1 MKTNGQHS
9 FGSAMGDIYLLRSF
23 GFCPAAHEAVPIPK
37 TPKNKVATGTAGTG
51 PRAVTTGPDLHWS
64 WMFFPKWAEQ
74 TKFAS
79 FQFTKCLK
87 YFPGSC

>member
-37 TPKNKVATGTAGTG
+37 TPKNKVATGTAGTR
-51 PRAVTTGPDLHWS
+51 PRAVTTGPNLHWS
-64 WMFFPKWAEQ
+64 WVFSQNGWNKQ
-74 TKFAS
+74 ILRAS
-79 FQFTKCLK
+79 SL
-87 YFPGSC
+87 PNV